1 MVRSLWVVMQESPQF
16 QGPEHQTGFG
26 GPILVLVFRIE
37 FCMTFP
43 NEMEQMSM
51 WNINELS
58 LHGFWSGLFDHFQSL
73 SALIYRT
80 FQNTNNSKVGAKAG
94 NIPLLALHNSKYILQ
109 TSIQKSKKKHH
120 PCLEP
125 VDTHQAKTATVLEDG
140 PTKIPWTASHGLSAV
155 SRKDWAFGGSR
166 SRSALAALQHEKSWC
181 NMWPA
186 ASNDLDKWHYFFW
199 PFQQPKLQS

>member
-1 MVRSLWVVMQESPQF
+1 MQESPQF

-43 NEMEQMSM
+43 NEMEHMSM

-80 FQNTNNSKVGAKAG
+80 FQNTNNWKVGAKAG

-109 TSIQKSKKKHH
+109 TSIQKSKKKNITY
-120 PCLEP
+120 
-125 VDTHQAKTATVLEDG
+125 V
-140 PTKIPWTASHGLSAV
+140 
-155 SRKDWAFGGSR
+155 
-166 SRSALAALQHEKSWC
+166 
-181 NMWPA
+181 
-186 ASNDLDKWHYFFW
+186 
-199 PFQQPKLQS
+199 